1 MKLAREFLQ
10 NWQTL
15 YGEKHQFLLFRC
27 MLDNNNNNKEKLQ
40 GFLEKKKGYLVL
52 EIKKK
57 RVF

>member
-27 MLDNNNNNKEKLQ
+27 MLDNNNNNNNKEKL
-40 GFLEKKKGYLVL
+40 
-52 EIKKK
+52 
-57 RVF
+57 

>member
-15 YGEKHQFLLFRC
+15 YGEKHQCLLFRC
-27 MLDNNNNNKEKLQ
+27 MLDNNNNKEKLE
-40 GFLEKKKGYLVL
+40 GFLEEKKGYLVL

-57 RVF
+57 GILK